1 MIRVNYCREGDRHR
15 LTVDGHAGYAPAG
28 SDIICAGASA
38 ISFALL
44 GYLQQCDA
52 EMTECDVSAG
62 SLTVDCRGGERVA
75 GAFDMALCGWLNIA
89 ANYPHHV
96 DVYIAAQGR

>member
-1 MIRVNYCREGDRHR
+1 MIRINYCREGDRHR

-44 GYLQQCDA
+44 GYLQQCDT
-52 EMTECDVSAG
+52 EMTECDVRPG

-96 DVYIAAQGR
+96 KVYISAQGG